1 MIALTEQLRCT
12 VSIEPDRAVL
22 WVRGEVDIATA
33 DQFLEAALAIVRQ
46 WRRVVFDVE
55 GAMLL
60 DASGLRVLGAV
71 SREARRLGHPVPGLR
86 GVRPLLAKSLKITGL
101 LDSFVREPATPF
113 SRILVPGGGH
123 HSALPGVCGPAA
135 VA

>member
-1 MIALTEQLRCT
+1 MIAVSEQLRCT
-12 VSIEPDRAVL
+12 VSVEPDRAVL

-33 DQFLEAALAIVRQ
+33 DQFREAAFAIVRQ

-71 SREARRLGHPVPGLR
+71 SREALRLGHPVPGLR
-86 GVRPLLAKSLKITGL
+86 GVRPLLNKSLKISGL
-101 LDSFVREPATPF
+101 LDSFVLEPATPL
-113 SRILVPGGGH
+113 SRIPAPGGGH
-123 HSALPGVCGPAA
+123 HCVLAGVRGTVT

>member
-1 MIALTEQLRCT
+1 MITMTEQLRCT

-33 DQFLEAALAIVRQ
+33 DQFREAALAVVRQ

-71 SREARRLGHPVPGLR
+71 SCEARRLGHPVPGLR
-86 GVRPLLAKSLKITGL
+86 GVRPLLAKSLKATGL
-101 LDSFVREPATPF
+101 LDSFVREPAAPF
-113 SRILVPGGGH
+113 SRILAPAGGH
-123 HSALPGVCGPAA
+123 HSALPGIRGNAA
-135 VA
+135 AA

>member
-1 MIALTEQLRCT
+1 MVTVTEQLLCT
-12 VSIEPDRAVL
+12 VSVEPDRAVL

-33 DQFLEAALAIVRQ
+33 DQFHEAAFAMVRQ

-55 GAMLL
+55 GALLL

-71 SREARRLGHPVPGLR
+71 SREAHRLGHPVPMLR
-86 GVRPLLAKSLKITGL
+86 GVRPLLAKSLKISGL

-113 SRILVPGGGH
+113 SRVL
-123 HSALPGVCGPAA
+123 APGVSHR
-135 VA
+135 

>member
-1 MIALTEQLRCT
+1 MITVTEQLRCT
-12 VSIEPDRAVL
+12 VGVEPDRAVL

-33 DQFLEAALAIVRQ
+33 EQFREAALAMVRQ

-60 DASGLRVLGAV
+60 DASGLRVLAAV

-86 GVRPLLAKSLKITGL
+86 GVRPLLAKSLKATGL
-101 LDSFVREPATPF
+101 LDSFVREPAAPF
-113 SRILVPGGGH
+113 MRVLAPVDGRP
-123 HSALPGVCGPAA
+123 SAPHGVRDVGAA
-135 VA
+135 A